1 MRKWYA
7 VFEDA
12 RQDKKVVEEGE
23 RDVGML
29 KRFDAAAK
37 TMELGGRKVI
47 GMWVEDTS
55 TEKATCP
62 EPAAVA
68 RQKSDSAM
76 KRGNSIPRQGR
87 GPGPRPRRSEH
98 GLVDRIVL
106 RPRED
111 GFKVELVG
119 EIARTVEV
127 ALAKDNK
134 KSHPRRDGGW
144 FGKGGCGGTQPPY
157 RVLRCAAFNL
167 TKSKR

>member
-55 TEKATCP
+55 TDKATCP

-76 KRGNSIPRQGR
+76 KRGNSKTRDGNKRPRQSGR
-87 GPGPRPRRSEH
+87 SQCPFTIH
-98 GLVDRIVL
+98 
-106 RPRED
+106 
-111 GFKVELVG
+111 
-119 EIARTVEV
+119 
-127 ALAKDNK
+127 
-134 KSHPRRDGGW
+134 
-144 FGKGGCGGTQPPY
+144 
-157 RVLRCAAFNL
+157 
-167 TKSKR
+167 